1 MEKEK
6 VLIIATVSGF
16 AAQFEMNNIH
26 ILQSLG
32 YEVHYAAN
40 FYNPHYGK
48 DNQRLEGTGII
59 CHQVDFARSPFCIK
73 ENGKAYRQLKKL
85 MKECTFG
92 IIHCHT
98 PVGGALGRIVAKK
111 YRKDGTKVL
120 YTAHGFHFFQG
131 APLWN
136 WLLYFPIE
144 WLLAKDID
152 VLITINEED
161 YRRAKKY
168 LAAKNRSIEKVQG
181 VGIDIEEYQTYKLD
195 KGKKRKELGILPD
208 QYLLI
213 SIGELTKR
221 KNHQIVIKALGL
233 IKKECREKKIK
244 YLICGEGP
252 ERKRLERL
260 IRKEGLEEVVL
271 LSGYRMDTKELLK
284 ISDCFLFP
292 SKQEGLPVA
301 LMEAMAVGV
310 PVVCSN
316 IRGNKDLVL
325 KGKWLVEQSPKA
337 YKEAIIEVM
346 KEKQGYTTLSASCDR
361 KAVEKEYRR
370 IYMQVKKDREL
381 WQRKE
386 KKIQHI

>member
-98 PVGGALGRIVAKK
+98 PVGGALGRIVGRK

-144 WLLAKDID
+144 WLLAKDTD

-181 VGIDIEEYQTYKLD
+181 VGIDIEEYQTLNSFS
-195 KGKKRKELGILPD
+195 GKKID
-208 QYLLI
+208 TNQ
-213 SIGELTKR
+213 
-221 KNHQIVIKALGL
+221 V
-233 IKKECREKKIK
+233 KIK
-244 YLICGEGP
+244 ENTTNEKQQEIL
-252 ERKRLERL
+252 R
-260 IRKEGLEEVVL
+260 
-271 LSGYRMDTKELLK
+271 ELLPYQK
-284 ISDCFLFP
+284 LSFAKLCSEVFQVPEAEINILQATKLYCLMTNIDFL
-292 SKQEGLPVA
+292 
-301 LMEAMAVGV
+301 
-310 PVVCSN
+310 N
-316 IRGNKDLVL
+316 
-325 KGKWLVEQSPKA
+325 
-337 YKEAIIEVM
+337 
-346 KEKQGYTTLSASCDR
+346 CDR
-361 KAVEKEYRR
+361 KTRNIIAR
-370 IYMQVKKDREL
+370 QVQTLILPEN
-381 WQRKE
+381 E
-386 KKIQHI
+386 KKPLEKRNSIGLQKKLDSTWNVIYKGEKSDTKKII